1 MHPLISTD
9 DLTELLD
16 HDPPPVLLDV
26 RWSLLGPPGR
36 ADYDEAHLPGA
47 VFVDLDTELAGSR
60 EGGGRHPLPEAADLE
75 GVLRRAGVD
84 QDRPVVAYDAGDGSA
99 AARAWWLLRW
109 AGHRD
114 VAVLDGGYSAWTGR
128 GMPVTTVEPDPRPGG
143 FRVRPGSM
151 PVADAGGAADL
162 SRRGVLLDARA
173 QPRYRGEQEP
183 VDARAGHIPGAVS
196 APFAEQTDSAG
207 NWRSPSE
214 LAARFAEL
222 GVRSDSAVGAYCGS
236 GVTACSV
243 VLALEHA
250 GVTGTEQPATL
261 YAGSWSDWC
270 SEPERPVATGADP
283 G

>member
-9 DLTELLD
+9 DLTALLD

-36 ADYDEAHLPGA
+36 EDYDEAHLPGA
-47 VFVDLDTELAGSR
+47 VFLDLETDLAGCA
-60 EGGGRHPLPEAADLE
+60 EGGCRHPLPDPDDMQH
-75 GVLRRAGVD
+75 VLRWAGVD
-84 QDRPVVAYDAGDGSA
+84 RYRPVVAYDSGDGSA

-109 AGHRD
+109 AGHPQ
-114 VAVLDGGYSAWTGR
+114 VAVLDGGYATWTGR
-128 GMPVTTVEPDPRPGG
+128 GMPVTARRPEQQPGD
-143 FRVRPGSM
+143 FEVRSGAM
-151 PVADAGGAADL
+151 PVTDSGGAAEL
-162 SRRGVLLDARA
+162 ARRGALLDARA

-183 VDARAGHIPGAVS
+183 VDARAGHIPGAIN
-196 APFAEQTDSAG
+196 APFAEHTDYG
-207 NWRSPSE
+207 NWRASGE
-214 LAARFAEL
+214 LAAHFASL
-222 GVRSDSAVGAYCGS
+222 GVTGDSGIGAYCGS

-250 GVTGTEQPATL
+250 GVTDADHPATL

-270 SEPERPVATGADP
+270 SDPDRPAATGAEP